1 MKTTIEEV
9 QNKKSDIF
17 DLFGNPVDKSNK
29 CIWDISVKVEE
40 NGYYWNKEPI
50 FQKGGAIPDDKPIVV
65 ELFSGCGGTS
75 LGFEM
80 ASFEIV
86 LGCDIHTP
94 SIQTFKTNHPNSSTI
109 TGDIK
114 KVNPL
119 VIKELIKRKLIDYI
133 AMDIKAP
140 LERYEALT
148 KVKVDLRRIEESI
161 NIIENSFLEYEF
173 RTTYIPSFLTFKDL
187 SKILSL
193 IKNKNRFKLQKFIF
207 REEKQFLLSQSYI

>member
-1 MKTTIEEV
+1 MKIGGFQKFSLIDYPDKISCIVFTQGCNFRCFYCHNPELVYPHLFGIPLGEEE
-9 QNKKSDIF
+9 IF
-17 DLFGNPVDKSNK
+17 DFL
-29 CIWDISVKVEE
+29 ERR
-40 NGYYWNKEPI
+40 
-50 FQKGGAIPDDKPIVV
+50 QKQLEAIV
-65 ELFSGCGGTS
+65 
-75 LGFEM
+75 
-80 ASFEIV
+80 
-86 LGCDIHTP
+86 
-94 SIQTFKTNHPNSSTI
+94 I
-109 TGDIK
+109 TGGEPTIQEDLVSFLDRVK
-114 KVNPL
+114 TLSYAVKLDTNGSNPF

>member
-1 MKTTIEEV
+1 MKIGGFQKFSLIDYPDKISCIVFTQGCNFRCFYCHNPELVYPHLFGIPLGEEE
-9 QNKKSDIF
+9 IF
-17 DLFGNPVDKSNK
+17 DFL
-29 CIWDISVKVEE
+29 ERR
-40 NGYYWNKEPI
+40 
-50 FQKGGAIPDDKPIVV
+50 QKQLEAIV
-65 ELFSGCGGTS
+65 
-75 LGFEM
+75 
-80 ASFEIV
+80 
-86 LGCDIHTP
+86 
-94 SIQTFKTNHPNSSTI
+94 I
-109 TGDIK
+109 TGGEPTIQEDLVSFLDRVK
-114 KVNPL
+114 TLSYAVKLDTNGSNPF

-148 KVKVDLRRIEESI
+148 KVKVDLSRIEESI